1 MEYFTLPTKH
11 PNDVEKYSK
20 ALMRHEIRY
29 WVNIEQVTS
38 HNKWYVF
45 HLECTRV
52 AYVELLN
59 ELGVK
64 VKGVN
69 K

>member
-1 MEYFTLPTKH
+1 MEYFTLPTKRLV
-11 PNDVEKYSK
+11 DVETYSK

-29 WVNIEQVTS
+29 WISIEQVTS

-45 HLECTRV
+45 HLECTRE
-52 AYVELLN
+52 AYKDVLN
-59 ELGVK
+59 ELHIK